1 MPALPRSILIRLLL
15 SIGLLTNWP
24 AAFAQSIDAN
34 SCDSV
39 VHLVITPY
47 ASFLQTLEPVT
58 IDSAIKSATHFHHPF
73 EKAVSVGNYDPYY
86 YWFRIIV
93 KNPRDK
99 NRKLMLLMAPFGL
112 YDGRLWQRV
121 DGNWAVVAHTGLK
134 YRFRDRSYQFTHH
147 VFPFTLSPGSVDT
160 LYFSIDAKNAYKLFG
175 FALFE
180 PEQLKLFEGRIYF
193 IFGIIVGLLVLFF
206 VLNLSLYF
214 ALKEKLH
221 LWYALYIALLFF
233 VVMKNDQLDQQF
245 LGLDSETA
253 FRLTPYA
260 AIGAFAIA
268 ILLHV
273 VQQFLKKVL
282 KKNRTLYQLSTIL
295 KFNVVC
301 SAVAHAGVF
310 FAANNARLENF
321 VFSWVKISVLACI
334 CMMIIDCIYAS
345 VKKTKEALFLLCGS
359 FVFLIGSIQRLF
371 AGSLSILFP
380 PTIFHAGII
389 LEVIIISVALVYRYW
404 LERETER
411 TERELIKIKTINT
424 ISAEVHDNIG
434 PTLTLASLNLK
445 RIDFSQQETIPKKV
459 KAAGLFTEIAI
470 SEIRDLSRTLR
481 EGPARVRDITAEVEK
496 LCADFESSSC
506 IRTMCEIRGVV
517 KLNNHQQASFA
528 RIIKEALNNAMKHSQ
543 APMVEVRLKFED
555 GILSLTV
562 CDSGVGFDVDS
573 VFPESNGLQNMY
585 YRCRLMNAS
594 CRIESKPGAGTQIFI
609 ELPVSPNSVEIDDP
623 GFDHK

>member
-1 MPALPRSILIRLLL
+1 MPASSRSILIRLLL
-15 SIGLLTNWP
+15 PIGLLISWYP
-24 AAFAQSIDAN
+24 AFSQVIDAN
-34 SCDSV
+34 NCDSV
-39 VHLVITPY
+39 VHLVITSDAP
-47 ASFLQTLEPVT
+47 FLQTEQPIT
-58 IDSAIKSATHFHHPF
+58 IDSVLKSTARLHEPF
-73 EKAVSVGNYDPYY
+73 KKAVSIGNYDPYY
-86 YWFRIIV
+86 YWFRIVV
-93 KNPRDK
+93 KNSRDK
-99 NRKLMLLMAPFGL
+99 SRDLMLLMAPFGL
-112 YDGRLWQRV
+112 YDGLLWQRV
-121 DGNWAVVAHTGLK
+121 DGKWKAVAHTGLK

-147 VFPFTLSPGSVDT
+147 VFPFTLPASSVDT

-180 PEQLKLFEGRIYF
+180 PKQLKLFEGSIYF

-206 VLNLSLYF
+206 VLNVSLYV

-245 LGLDSETA
+245 LGLDSERA

-282 KKNRTLYQLSTIL
+282 KKNRTLYRLSTIL

-310 FAANNARLENF
+310 FAANNARLENV

-334 CMMIIDCIYAS
+334 CMMIIDCIYAY
-345 VKKTKEALFLLCGS
+345 VRKTKEALFLLCGS

-380 PTIFHAGII
+380 PTMFHAGII
-389 LEVIIISVALVYRYW
+389 LEVIIISVALVYRFW
-404 LERETER
+404 LERETLR
-411 TERELIKIKTINT
+411 TEREQIKIETINA

-481 EGPARVRDITAEVEK
+481 DGPARVLDIAAQVVK
-496 LCADFESSSC
+496 LCADFESSAC
-506 IRTMCEIRGVV
+506 IRTVCEIRGAV
-517 KLNNHQQASFA
+517 KLNNHQQASFV

-543 APMVEVRLKFED
+543 TPVVEVRLNFGD
-555 GILSLTV
+555 GVLLLTII
-562 CDSGVGFDVDS
+562 DTGVGFDVAS

-585 YRCRLMNAS
+585 YRCRLMKGN
-594 CRIESKPGAGTQIFI
+594 CRIESKPGEGTQIYI
-609 ELPVSPNSVEIDDP
+609 ELPVSLDSVEIDDP
-623 GFDHK
+623 GFNNK